1 MTYAFY
7 ETEKQFQQA
16 AFVFV
21 AMSLNE
27 AAGYLIS
34 DGNIAQAEE
43 IALFELISIARSKSF
58 DAATKMLLALMPTW
72 YKKKMTICALLSV
85 KVNRTRIFGGT
96 KPPSSNTGVTDYAN
110 ERNYAFRRIASNLA
124 TYDNRCHG

>member
-16 AFVFV
+16 ALVFV

-27 AAGYLIS
+27 SAGSLIS

-43 IALFELISIARSKSF
+43 IALFELIEIARSKSF
-58 DAATKMLLALMPTW
+58 DTPTKNAL
-72 YKKKMTICALLSV
+72 
-85 KVNRTRIFGGT
+85 GT
-96 KPPSSNTGVTDYAN
+96 YAN
-110 ERNYAFRRIASNLA
+110 LVQEENDHMRVSF
-124 TYDNRCHG
+124 GKGQ

>member
-7 ETEKQFQQA
+7 ETEKEFQQA

-27 AAGYLIS
+27 SAGYLIS

-58 DAATKMLLALMPTW
+58 D
-72 YKKKMTICALLSV
+72 I
-85 KVNRTRIFGGT
+85 GT
-96 KPPSSNTGVTDYAN
+96 KNAIGIYAN
-110 ERNYAFRRIASNLA
+110 LVQEENDHMRVAF
-124 TYDNRCHG
+124 GKGQ

>member
-7 ETEKQFQQA
+7 ETEKDFQQA

-27 AAGYLIS
+27 SAGYLIS

-58 DAATKMLLALMPTW
+58 DSLT
-72 YKKKMTICALLSV
+72 
-85 KVNRTRIFGGT
+85 
-96 KPPSSNTGVTDYAN
+96 NTAIGMYAN
-110 ERNYAFRRIASNLA
+110 LVQEENDHMRVAF
-124 TYDNRCHG
+124 GKGQ

>member
-27 AAGYLIS
+27 SAGYLIS

-58 DAATKMLLALMPTW
+58 DIATKNA
-72 YKKKMTICALLSV
+72 I
-85 KVNRTRIFGGT
+85 GT
-96 KPPSSNTGVTDYAN
+96 YAN
-110 ERNYAFRRIASNLA
+110 LVQEENDHMRVAF
-124 TYDNRCHG
+124 GKGQ

>member
-16 AFVFV
+16 AIVFV

-27 AAGYLIS
+27 SAGTLIS

-43 IALFELISIARSKSF
+43 LALFELIEIARSKSF
-58 DAATKMLLALMPTW
+58 DAQTKNA
-72 YKKKMTICALLSV
+72 IG
-85 KVNRTRIFGGT
+85 I
-96 KPPSSNTGVTDYAN
+96 YAN
-110 ERNYAFRRIASNLA
+110 LVQEENDLMRLSF
-124 TYDNRCHG
+124 GKGQ

>member
-7 ETEKQFQQA
+7 ETEKEFQQA

-27 AAGYLIS
+27 SAGYLIS

-58 DAATKMLLALMPTW
+58 DSLT
-72 YKKKMTICALLSV
+72 
-85 KVNRTRIFGGT
+85 
-96 KPPSSNTGVTDYAN
+96 NTAIGMYAN
-110 ERNYAFRRIASNLA
+110 LVQEENDHMRVAF
-124 TYDNRCHG
+124 GKGQ

>member
-16 AFVFV
+16 AIVFV

-27 AAGYLIS
+27 SAGNLIS

-43 IALFELISIARSKSF
+43 VALFELIEIARSKSF
-58 DAATKMLLALMPTW
+58 DTATKNS
-72 YKKKMTICALLSV
+72 IG
-85 KVNRTRIFGGT
+85 I
-96 KPPSSNTGVTDYAN
+96 YAN
-110 ERNYAFRRIASNLA
+110 LVQEENDLMRLSF
-124 TYDNRCHG
+124 GKGQ